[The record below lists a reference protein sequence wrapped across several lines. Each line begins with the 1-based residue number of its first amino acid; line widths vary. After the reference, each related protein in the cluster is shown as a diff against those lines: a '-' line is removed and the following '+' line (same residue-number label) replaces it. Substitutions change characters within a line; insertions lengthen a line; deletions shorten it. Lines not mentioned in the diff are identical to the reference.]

1 MSLFLKNLNS
11 MLTNNETKQWRKS
24 LRITCIIMAPWKV
37 LKYGVISGPYFPA
50 LGLNTERYSEC
61 GEIQTRNNSV
71 FGHFSRS
78 AWHHENN
85 FQSLFKQSRILVSR
99 DNYHFLKMKS
109 EENLSGC
116 LFYQHKSSRG
126 KSSIIT
132 SWKRTERASRRM
144 PIYLQEIKYWLF
156 YGKIECNI
164 IQWKIQCIERV
175 LLCRIFVQN
184 THFKI
189 NQIKPV
195 NIN

>member
-1 MSLFLKNLNS
+1 M
-11 MLTNNETKQWRKS
+11 
-24 LRITCIIMAPWKV
+24 

-50 LGLNTERYSEC
+50 LGQNTERYSEC

-71 FGHFSRS
+71 FGHLSRS

-126 KSSIIT
+126 KSSIRLLLLEKGLSELVGECPYIFKKSNIDCFMERSSATLYNEKYSVLNEFCCAEYLYRIHT
-132 SWKRTERASRRM
+132 SK
-144 PIYLQEIKYWLF
+144 
-156 YGKIECNI
+156 
-164 IQWKIQCIERV
+164 
-175 LLCRIFVQN
+175 
-184 THFKI
+184 
-189 NQIKPV
+189 
-195 NIN
+195 